1 MTLKYILELEVCHIP
16 MKEAKLH
23 DLLEILIAYPMNSRR
38 LQKLAVTMSSLGE
51 GGPCAGGPLK

>member
-1 MTLKYILELEVCHIP
+1 